1 MSDFIFDCQVLMLF
15 LSLFMLFFD
24 QSYLTSGPN
33 LSAIFHHTNRL
44 FVGFQHKGSFACCS
58 SQSNIA
64 ISLSLFAFELNLL
77 ELLSLLSCV
86 NTFLCPPIFFENE
99 FFLL

>member
-64 ISLSLFAFELNLL
+64 ISLSLNTMIFTYLRLN
-77 ELLSLLSCV
+77 
-86 NTFLCPPIFFENE
+86 
-99 FFLL
+99 